1 MNSKKAKW
9 IRKQAKEL
17 SKDKDEQKQIV
28 KLLKKAYMNER
39 RK

>member
-9 IRKQAKEL
+9 IRKRAKEL